1 MANTVR
7 RLNQC
12 SDKIDQYDEHIR
24 TIIQSGGKFLAN
36 NGFKSINTPP
46 TTRRT
51 VLTIKLMNQMEML
64 EGTAVSKK
72 NYVALLFRYYDIVS
86 FIIVYRPPH
95 RIIVARERITRRY
108 HRRMADH
115 YAVRT
120 KRFRLRFA

>member
-12 SDKIDQYDEHIR
+12 SDEIDHYDEHIR

-46 TTRRT
+46 TTRT
-51 VLTIKLMNQMEML
+51 VLTIKAVMNQMEML

-86 FIIVYRPPH
+86 FIIGLSPYTSL
-95 RIIVARERITRRY
+95 IE
-108 HRRMADH
+108 
-115 YAVRT
+115 
-120 KRFRLRFA
+120 LL